1 MNMNQHEDNHN
12 QNLEA
17 SENPLI
23 LAVDDDEAIRM
34 LMKAA
39 LDGYGF
45 RVEVVENGRKAVDAF
60 GKLNPHAMLMDV
72 NMPEM
77 DGFTACKAIRSLPN
91 GKHVPVLMMTGLDD
105 MESIDRAFTVGAT
118 DFISKPINWAILKYR
133 IKYMLRAS
141 AAFNDVILQQKQIQE
156 LAYYD
161 HLTGLANRTM
171 FRENLIREVENCAED
186 ELLGVLFL
194 DLDRFKLVND
204 SLGHKAGDMLLRQVA
219 ERIKTSIRTT
229 DGLAWLKND
238 AKQVMVSRLGGDEF
252 TVLLPNLKA
261 PDNAGL
267 VAKRI
272 NEKLCRVFYIDD
284 HEVFISSSIG
294 ISLFPLDGNDAESL
308 ITNADLAMYHAKEIG
323 GNRFQ
328 FFEQALNIQA
338 KNRLEFEND
347 LRKAVIGDEITLFY
361 QPQVSL
367 LDGRIIGAEALSRWH
382 NPRMG
387 NVSPAEFIP
396 AIEEMGLVVPFTDW
410 VIREAGRRL
419 LEWYDQGIKA
429 IRVAVNISS
438 KHFVEQE
445 IPDKIIKMLKA
456 YNLPSSCLEV
466 ELTESVMAAQ
476 GSQTLDIL
484 NQLKEIGLTISVD
497 DFGTGYSSLSYLK
510 TFPVDVVKIDRFFIK
525 DILTGK
531 KDESIVK
538 AMISMAHSMDM
549 KVVAEG
555 IETREQLAL
564 LHRMGCDYGQGFLF
578 SPAVTRDEFT
588 RMLKAKKR
596 FLP

>member
-1 MNMNQHEDNHN
+1 MNQYGDNEN
-12 QNLEA
+12 RDLAA

-34 LMKAA
+34 LMEAA
-39 LDGYGF
+39 LGGFGF
-45 RVEVVENGRKAVDAF
+45 RVQVVENGREAVDAF
-60 GKLNPHAMLMDV
+60 EKLNPHAILMDV

-77 DGFTACKAIRSLPN
+77 DGFTACKTIRSLPN
-91 GKHVPVLMMTGLDD
+91 GEHVPVLMMTGLEDV
-105 MESIDRAFTVGAT
+105 ESIDRAFVAGAT
-118 DFISKPINWAILKYR
+118 DFVSKPINWTVLKYR

-171 FRENLIREVENCAED
+171 FRENLIREVENCGKK
-186 ELLGVLFL
+186 ELLAVLFM

-204 SLGHKAGDMLLRQVA
+204 SLGHKAGDTLLRQVA
-219 ERIKTSIRTT
+219 ERIKTSIRRT
-229 DGLAWLKND
+229 DGLGWLKED
-238 AKQVMVSRLGGDEF
+238 AKQVMVSRQGGDEF

-272 NEKLCRVFYIDD
+272 NEKLSRVFYIDD

-308 ITNADLAMYHAKEIG
+308 IANADLAMYHAKAIG
-323 GNRFQ
+323 GSRFQ

-338 KNRLEFEND
+338 KKRLEFEND
-347 LRKAVIGDEITLFY
+347 LRKAVIGDKITLFY

-367 LDGRIIGAEALSRWH
+367 LDGRIVGAEALSRWH

-419 LEWYDQGIKA
+419 LEWYDQGIEA
-429 IRVAVNISS
+429 IRIAVNISS

-445 IPDKIIKMLKA
+445 IPDKIIKMLNA
-456 YNLPSSCLEV
+456 HNLPSSCLEV

-484 NQLKEIGLTISVD
+484 NRLKEIGLTISVD

-555 IETREQLAL
+555 IETRKQLAL

-578 SPAVTRDEFT
+578 SPAVPRDEFSG
-588 RMLKAKKR
+588 MLKAKKR

>member
-1 MNMNQHEDNHN
+1 MNQYGDNEN
-12 QNLEA
+12 RDLAA

-34 LMKAA
+34 LMEAA
-39 LDGYGF
+39 LGGYGF
-45 RVEVVENGRKAVDAF
+45 RVQVVENGREAVDAF
-60 GKLNPHAMLMDV
+60 EKLNPHAILMDV

-77 DGFTACKAIRSLPN
+77 DGFTACKTIRSLPN
-91 GKHVPVLMMTGLDD
+91 GEHVPVLMMTGLEDV
-105 MESIDRAFTVGAT
+105 ESIDRAFVAGAT
-118 DFISKPINWAILKYR
+118 DFVSKPINWTVLKYR

-141 AAFNDVILQQKQIQE
+141 AAFDDVILQQKQIQE

-171 FRENLIREVENCAED
+171 FRENLIREVENCGKK
-186 ELLGVLFL
+186 ELLAVLFM

-204 SLGHKAGDMLLRQVA
+204 SLGHKAGDTLLRQVA
-219 ERIKTSIRTT
+219 ERIKTSIRRT
-229 DGLAWLKND
+229 DGLGWLKED
-238 AKQVMVSRLGGDEF
+238 AKQVMVSRQGGDEF

-272 NEKLCRVFYIDD
+272 NEKLSRVFYIDD

-308 ITNADLAMYHAKEIG
+308 IANADLAMYHAKAIG
-323 GNRFQ
+323 GSRFQ

-338 KNRLEFEND
+338 KKRLEFEND
-347 LRKAVIGDEITLFY
+347 LRKAVIGDKITLFY

-367 LDGRIIGAEALSRWH
+367 LDGRIVGAEALSRWH

-419 LEWYDQGIKA
+419 LEWYDQGIEA
-429 IRVAVNISS
+429 IRIAVNISS

-445 IPDKIIKMLKA
+445 IPDKIIKMLNA
-456 YNLPSSCLEV
+456 HNLPSSCLEV

-484 NQLKEIGLTISVD
+484 NRLKEIGLTISVD

-555 IETREQLAL
+555 IETRKQLAL

-578 SPAVTRDEFT
+578 SPAVPRDEFSG
-588 RMLKAKKR
+588 MLKAKKR

>member
-1 MNMNQHEDNHN
+1 MNQYGDNEN
-12 QNLEA
+12 RDLAA

-34 LMKAA
+34 LMEAA
-39 LDGYGF
+39 LGGYGF
-45 RVEVVENGRKAVDAF
+45 RVQVVENGREAVDAF
-60 GKLNPHAMLMDV
+60 EKLNPHAILMDV

-77 DGFTACKAIRSLPN
+77 DGFTACKTIRSLPN
-91 GKHVPVLMMTGLDD
+91 GEHVPVLMMTGLEDV
-105 MESIDRAFTVGAT
+105 ESIDRAFVAGAT
-118 DFISKPINWAILKYR
+118 DFVSKPINWTVLKYR

-171 FRENLIREVENCAED
+171 FRENLIREVENCGKK
-186 ELLGVLFL
+186 ELLAVLFM

-204 SLGHKAGDMLLRQVA
+204 SLGHKAGDTLLRQVA
-219 ERIKTSIRTT
+219 ERIKTSIRRT
-229 DGLAWLKND
+229 DGLGWLKED
-238 AKQVMVSRLGGDEF
+238 AKQVMVSRQGGDEF

-272 NEKLCRVFYIDD
+272 NEKLSRVFYIDD

-308 ITNADLAMYHAKEIG
+308 IANADLAMYHAKAIG
-323 GNRFQ
+323 GSRFQ

-338 KNRLEFEND
+338 KKRLEFEND
-347 LRKAVIGDEITLFY
+347 LRKAVIGDKITLFY

-367 LDGRIIGAEALSRWH
+367 LDGRIVGAEALSRWH

-419 LEWYDQGIKA
+419 LEWYDQGIEA
-429 IRVAVNISS
+429 IRIAVNISS

-445 IPDKIIKMLKA
+445 IPDKIIKMLNA
-456 YNLPSSCLEV
+456 HNLPSSCLEV

-484 NQLKEIGLTISVD
+484 NRLKEIGLTISVD

-555 IETREQLAL
+555 IETRKQLAL

-578 SPAVTRDEFT
+578 SPAVPRDEFSG
-588 RMLKAKKR
+588 MLKAKKR

>member
-1 MNMNQHEDNHN
+1 MNQHGDNEN
-12 QNLEA
+12 RDLEA

-23 LAVDDDEAIRM
+23 LAADDDEAIRM
-34 LMKAA
+34 LMEAA
-39 LDGYGF
+39 LGGYGF
-45 RVEVVENGRKAVDAF
+45 RVEVAENGRKAVDVF
-60 GKLNPHAMLMDV
+60 EKLNPDAILMDV

-91 GKHVPVLMMTGLDD
+91 GKHVPVLMMTGLEDV
-105 MESIDRAFTVGAT
+105 ESIDRAFTAGAT
-118 DFISKPINWAILKYR
+118 DFISKPINWAVLKYR

-141 AAFNDVILQQKQIQE
+141 TAFNDVILQQKQIQE

-171 FRENLIREVENCAED
+171 FRENLMREVKNCGKD
-186 ELLGVLFL
+186 ELLAVLFL

-204 SLGHKAGDMLLRQVA
+204 SLGHKAGDNLLRQVA
-219 ERIKTSIRTT
+219 ERIKSCIRCT
-229 DGLAWLKND
+229 DGLAWLKED
-238 AKQVMVSRLGGDEF
+238 AKQVMVSRQGGDEF
-252 TVLLPNLKA
+252 TAILPNLKA

-272 NEKLCRVFYIDD
+272 NEKLSQVFYIDD
-284 HEVFISSSIG
+284 HEAFISSSIG
-294 ISLFPLDGNDAESL
+294 ISLFPLDGTDAESL
-308 ITNADLAMYHAKEIG
+308 ITNADLAMYHAKAIG

-328 FFEQALNIQA
+328 FFGQKLNIQA
-338 KNRLEFEND
+338 KERLEFEND
-347 LRKAVIGDEITLFY
+347 LRKAVTREKLALFY

-419 LEWYDQGIKA
+419 LEWYHQGVA
-429 IRVAVNISS
+429 TVRVAVNISS

-456 YNLPSSCLEV
+456 HDLPSSCLEV

-484 NQLKEIGLTISVD
+484 NRLKEIGLTISID

-525 DILTGK
+525 DILTGQ

-538 AMISMAHSMDM
+538 AMISMAHSMGM

-555 IETREQLAL
+555 IETWEQFEV

-578 SPAVTRDEFT
+578 SPAVTRDEFSD
-588 RMLKAKKR
+588 MLKSKKR

>member
-1 MNMNQHEDNHN
+1 MNQYGDNEN
-12 QNLEA
+12 RDLAA

-34 LMKAA
+34 LMEAA
-39 LDGYGF
+39 LGGYGF
-45 RVEVVENGRKAVDAF
+45 RVQVVENGREAVDAF
-60 GKLNPHAMLMDV
+60 EKLNPHAILMDV

-77 DGFTACKAIRSLPN
+77 DGFTACKTIRSLPN
-91 GKHVPVLMMTGLDD
+91 GEHVPVLMMTGLEDV
-105 MESIDRAFTVGAT
+105 ESIDRAFVAGAT
-118 DFISKPINWAILKYR
+118 DFVSKPINWTVLKYR

-141 AAFNDVILQQKQIQE
+141 AAFDDVILQQKQIQE

-161 HLTGLANRTM
+161 HLTCLANRTM
-171 FRENLIREVENCAED
+171 FRENLIREVENCGKK
-186 ELLGVLFL
+186 ELLAVLFM

-204 SLGHKAGDMLLRQVA
+204 SLGHKAGDTLLRQVA
-219 ERIKTSIRTT
+219 ERIKTSIRRT
-229 DGLAWLKND
+229 DGLGWLKED
-238 AKQVMVSRLGGDEF
+238 AKQVMVSRQGGDEF

-272 NEKLCRVFYIDD
+272 NEKLSRVFYIDD

-308 ITNADLAMYHAKEIG
+308 IANADLAMYHAKAIG
-323 GNRFQ
+323 GSRFQ

-338 KNRLEFEND
+338 KKRLEFEND
-347 LRKAVIGDEITLFY
+347 LRKAVIGDKITLFY

-367 LDGRIIGAEALSRWH
+367 LDGRIVGAEALSRWH

-419 LEWYDQGIKA
+419 LEWYDQGIEA
-429 IRVAVNISS
+429 IRIAVNISS

-445 IPDKIIKMLKA
+445 IPDKIIKMLNA
-456 YNLPSSCLEV
+456 HNLPSSCLEV

-484 NQLKEIGLTISVD
+484 NRLKEIGLTISVD

-555 IETREQLAL
+555 IETRKQLAL

-578 SPAVTRDEFT
+578 SPAVPRDEFSG
-588 RMLKAKKR
+588 MLKAKKR

>member
-1 MNMNQHEDNHN
+1 MNQHGDNEDRD
-12 QNLEA
+12 LAA

-34 LMKAA
+34 LMEAA
-39 LDGYGF
+39 LGGYGF
-45 RVEVVENGRKAVDAF
+45 RVQVVENGREAIDAF
-60 GKLNPHAMLMDV
+60 EKLNPHAILMDV

-77 DGFTACKAIRSLPN
+77 DGFTACKTIRSLPN
-91 GKHVPVLMMTGLDD
+91 GEHVPVLMMTGLEDV
-105 MESIDRAFTVGAT
+105 ESIDRAFVAGAT
-118 DFISKPINWAILKYR
+118 DFVSKPINWAVLKYR

-171 FRENLIREVENCAED
+171 FRENLIREVKNCRKE
-186 ELLGVLFL
+186 ELLAVLFM

-204 SLGHKAGDMLLRQVA
+204 SLGHKAGDNLLRQVA
-219 ERIKTSIRTT
+219 ERIKTSIRRT
-229 DGLAWLKND
+229 DGLGWLKED
-238 AKQVMVSRLGGDEF
+238 AKQVMVSRQGGDEF

-272 NEKLCRVFYIDD
+272 NEKLSRVFYIDD

-308 ITNADLAMYHAKEIG
+308 IANADLAMYHAKAIG
-323 GNRFQ
+323 GSRFQ

-338 KNRLEFEND
+338 KKRLEFEND
-347 LRKAVIGDEITLFY
+347 LRKAVIGDKITLFY

-367 LDGRIIGAEALSRWH
+367 LDGRIVGAEALSRWH

-419 LEWYDQGIKA
+419 LEWYDQGIEA
-429 IRVAVNISS
+429 IRIAVNISS

-445 IPDKIIKMLKA
+445 IPDKIIKMLNA
-456 YNLPSSCLEV
+456 HNLPSSCLEV

-484 NQLKEIGLTISVD
+484 NRLKEIGLTISVD

-555 IETREQLAL
+555 IETRKQLAL

-578 SPAVTRDEFT
+578 SPAVPRDEFYG
-588 RMLKAKKR
+588 MLKAKKR

>member
-1 MNMNQHEDNHN
+1 MNQYGDNEN
-12 QNLEA
+12 RDLAA

-34 LMKAA
+34 LMEAA
-39 LDGYGF
+39 LGGYGF
-45 RVEVVENGRKAVDAF
+45 RVQVVENGREAIDAF
-60 GKLNPHAMLMDV
+60 EKLNPHAILMDV

-77 DGFTACKAIRSLPN
+77 DGFTACKTIRSLPN
-91 GKHVPVLMMTGLDD
+91 GEHVPVLMMTGLEDV
-105 MESIDRAFTVGAT
+105 ESIDRAFVAGAT
-118 DFISKPINWAILKYR
+118 DFVSKPINWTVLKYR

-171 FRENLIREVENCAED
+171 FRENLIREVENCGKE
-186 ELLGVLFL
+186 ELLAVLFM

-204 SLGHKAGDMLLRQVA
+204 SLGHKAGDTLLRQVA
-219 ERIKTSIRTT
+219 ERIKTSIRRT
-229 DGLAWLKND
+229 DGLGWLKED
-238 AKQVMVSRLGGDEF
+238 AKQVMVSRQGGDEF

-272 NEKLCRVFYIDD
+272 NEKLSRVFYIDD

-308 ITNADLAMYHAKEIG
+308 IANADLAMYHAKAIG
-323 GNRFQ
+323 GSRFQ

-338 KNRLEFEND
+338 KKRLEFEND
-347 LRKAVIGDEITLFY
+347 LRKAVIGDKITLFY

-367 LDGRIIGAEALSRWH
+367 LDGRIVGAEALSRWH

-419 LEWYDQGIKA
+419 LEWYDQGIEA
-429 IRVAVNISS
+429 IRIAVNISS

-456 YNLPSSCLEV
+456 HNLPSSCLEV

-484 NQLKEIGLTISVD
+484 NRLKEIGLTISVD

-578 SPAVTRDEFT
+578 SPAVPRDEFSG
-588 RMLKAKKR
+588 MLKAKKR

>member
-1 MNMNQHEDNHN
+1 MDQHGDNEDRD
-12 QNLEA
+12 LAA

-34 LMKAA
+34 LMEAA
-39 LDGYGF
+39 LGGYGF
-45 RVEVVENGRKAVDAF
+45 RVQVVENGREAVDAF
-60 GKLNPHAMLMDV
+60 EKLNPHAILMDV

-77 DGFTACKAIRSLPN
+77 DGFTACKTIRSLPN
-91 GKHVPVLMMTGLDD
+91 GEHVPVLMMTGLEDV
-105 MESIDRAFTVGAT
+105 ESIDRAFVAGAT
-118 DFISKPINWAILKYR
+118 DFVSKPINWAVLKYR

-141 AAFNDVILQQKQIQE
+141 TAFNDVILQQKQIQE

-171 FRENLIREVENCAED
+171 FRENLIREVENCGKK
-186 ELLGVLFL
+186 ELLAVLFM

-204 SLGHKAGDMLLRQVA
+204 SLGHKAGDTLLRQVA
-219 ERIKTSIRTT
+219 ERIKTSIRRT
-229 DGLAWLKND
+229 DGLGWLKEN
-238 AKQVMVSRLGGDEF
+238 AKQVMVSRQGGDEF

-272 NEKLCRVFYIDD
+272 NEKLSRVFYIDD

-308 ITNADLAMYHAKEIG
+308 IANADLAMYHAKAIG
-323 GNRFQ
+323 GSRFQ

-338 KNRLEFEND
+338 KKRLEFEND
-347 LRKAVIGDEITLFY
+347 LRKAVIGDKITLFY

-367 LDGRIIGAEALSRWH
+367 LDGRIVGAEALSRWH

-419 LEWYDQGIKA
+419 LEWYDQGIEA
-429 IRVAVNISS
+429 IRIAVNISS

-445 IPDKIIKMLKA
+445 IPDKIIKMLNA
-456 YNLPSSCLEV
+456 HNLPSSCLEV

-484 NQLKEIGLTISVD
+484 NRLKEIGLTISVD

-555 IETREQLAL
+555 IETRKQLAL

-578 SPAVTRDEFT
+578 SPAVPRDEFSG
-588 RMLKAKKR
+588 MLKAKKR